1 MNTEIWN
8 EAYEAYMFN
17 GNESLWDN
25 LDEQIAKGMSLED
38 ARCLANDV
46 IETAN
51 L

>member
-1 MNTEIWN
+1 MPSEIWN

-17 GNESLWDN
+17 GDESLWDYLN
-25 LDEQIAKGMSLED
+25 EQINKGMSLED

-46 IETAN
+46 KKQAS